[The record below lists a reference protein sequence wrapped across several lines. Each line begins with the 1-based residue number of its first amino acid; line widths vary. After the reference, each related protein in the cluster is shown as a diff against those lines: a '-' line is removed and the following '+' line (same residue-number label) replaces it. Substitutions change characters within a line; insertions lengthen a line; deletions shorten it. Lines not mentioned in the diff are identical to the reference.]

1 MTQQER
7 MEKGLL
13 WWDDGVNLSQQKKA
27 KDLML
32 VKIV

>member
-27 KDLML
+27 KDLIL